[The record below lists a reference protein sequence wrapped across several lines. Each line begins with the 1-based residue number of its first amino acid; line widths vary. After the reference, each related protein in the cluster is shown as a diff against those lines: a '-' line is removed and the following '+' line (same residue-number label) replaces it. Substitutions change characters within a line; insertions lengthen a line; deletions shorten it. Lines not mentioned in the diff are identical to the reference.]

1 MIFRFDFIL
10 LFGLLVLSSTVRAQ
24 TDTTLLTVERIDVIG
39 HKYTRNS
46 FIFREINLKPGEKIR
61 AYDLP
66 LVLERNELRLLNSK
80 VFNQVEIT
88 ADQYHDG
95 NKISLC
101 IEGNEP
107 RYTDFVPLIELAD
120 RNFNVWW
127 RDYELSPRRVNVG
140 GYLKHNNLT
149 GQGDPIWVLLQFG
162 YTNKYEVIY
171 RLPFANRAKTIGFE
185 AQFLFSRSKEVNY
198 GSRENRQLFYFN
210 PDQFQYF
217 RRRAIL
223 QASYKPQNLDALLFR
238 LEYHF
243 NNITDTVASEL
254 NPEFFGDGKTQQ
266 QYAAAAVSYERDA
279 RDIKPYPLRGS
290 LFRLELKQSG
300 IPFRDDL
307 NLSTVSS
314 TYRRYYSYTPKLSYE
329 ADLSGRVT
337 TFRKRPPFVNYRA
350 LGFFDHY
357 VRGYEFYV
365 MDGLDFALIKQSVR
379 YRIWRKPLIA
389 PKGTVLIKG
398 FREHPLRAYLATSVD
413 LGFVNDPYLRAVNQ
427 LNNRPLLGYGI
438 GVDFVY
444 RYNTIVRLEISR
456 NDLGQTGYYV
466 HIGSKR

>member
-1 MIFRFDFIL
+1 MIRRFANVMFLWLCFIL
-10 LFGLLVLSSTVRAQ
+10 SSAYAQ
-24 TDTTLLTVERIDVIG
+24 TDTAVLIVERIDVIG
-39 HKYTRNS
+39 QRYTRKS
-46 FIFREINLKPGEKIR
+46 FIFRELNLRPGDKIR
-61 AYDLP
+61 VSDLP
-66 LVLERNELRLLNSK
+66 AVLERNELRLLNSK

-88 ADQYHDG
+88 PDQYHDG
-95 NKISLC
+95 QKISLC

-149 GQGDPIWVLLQFG
+149 GQGDPIRVLLQFG
-162 YTNKYEVIY
+162 YTNKYEAIY

-198 GSRENRQLFYFN
+198 GSRQNRQLFYFN

-223 QASYKPQNLDALLFR
+223 QASYKPRNLDAVLFR

-243 NNITDTVASEL
+243 NSISDTIATEL
-254 NPEFFGDGKTQQ
+254 NPDFFGNGQQQQ
-266 QYAAAAVSYERDA
+266 QYTAAAISYERDA

-290 LFRLELKQSG
+290 LFRFEFKQSG
-300 IPFRDDL
+300 IPYRDDV
-307 NLSTVSS
+307 NLTAFSS
-314 TYRRYYSYTPKLSYE
+314 TYRRYFSYTPKLSYE
-329 ADLSGRVT
+329 ADMGGRITV
-337 TFRKRPPFVNYRA
+337 FRRQPPFVNYRA
-350 LGFFDHY
+350 LGFFDNY

-365 MDGLDFALIKQSVR
+365 MDGLDFALFKQSVR
-379 YRIWRKPLIA
+379 YRIWRKPLLT

-398 FREHPLRAYLATSVD
+398 FREHPLRAYLATSID
-413 LGFVNDPYLRAVNQ
+413 LGFVNDPYLRAENV
-427 LNNRPLLGYGI
+427 LNNRPLMGYGI

-444 RYNTIVRLEISR
+444 RYNTVIRVELSR
-456 NDLGQTGYYV
+456 NDLGQTGYYI